1 MNFHTS
7 HRAVVGFAFFGYLAL
22 TLLIAIVPAVSVQDT
37 RGLPGV
43 AARSALAEHGRAVY
57 LREGCGYCH
66 TQFVRDLPLDRPY
79 GRATVAGDY
88 ANEDPPLPGTERTG
102 PDLSNVAARQPSDT
116 WHLLHLYN
124 PRAVVPQSV
133 MPGFPWYFEEKAAA
147 APGDL
152 VVPVPPRFVSAQG
165 HVIVARPEARALVA
179 YLLSLRQ
186 PELQR

>member
-1 MNFHTS
+1 
-7 HRAVVGFAFFGYLAL
+7 
-22 TLLIAIVPAVSVQDT
+22 
-37 RGLPGV
+37 
-43 AARSALAEHGRAVY
+43 
-57 LREGCGYCH
+57 
-66 TQFVRDLPLDRPY
+66 
-79 GRATVAGDY
+79 VAGDY

-147 APGDL
+147 LPGDV
-152 VVPVPPRFVSAQG
+152 VVPVPPRFISAQG
-165 HVIVARPEARALVA
+165 QVIVARHEARALVA

-186 PELQR
+186 PEVPK

>member
-1 MNFHTS
+1 MRAYPPS
-7 HRAVVGFAFFGYLAL
+7 HRAVVGLAFSGYVAL
-22 TLLIAIVPAVSVQDT
+22 TVLIAVLPAASVQDT
-37 RGLPGV
+37 RGIQGAP
-43 AARSALAEHGRAVY
+43 ARSALAEEGRAIY

-79 GRATVAGDY
+79 GRATVAADY
-88 ANEDPPLPGTERTG
+88 ANEAPPLPGTERTG

-133 MPGFPWYFEEKAAA
+133 MPGFPWYFEQKASA
-147 APGDL
+147 APGDV
-152 VVPVPPRFVSAQG
+152 VVPVPPRFVAQG
-165 HVIVARPEARALVA
+165 HVIVARQEARALVA

-186 PELQR
+186 PEVPK